1 MKKQIPSV
9 KKLTALALTQP
20 KETFIRGYYNHILF
34 IDRKFDVINRWME
47 CYDLVNQANETQL
60 N

>member
-1 MKKQIPSV
+1 MNKILTV

-20 KETFIRGYYNHILF
+20 KETFIKGHYDHILF
-34 IDRKFDVINRWME
+34 IDRYFKTINRWME
-47 CYDLVNQANETQL
+47 CYDLINLANNKQL